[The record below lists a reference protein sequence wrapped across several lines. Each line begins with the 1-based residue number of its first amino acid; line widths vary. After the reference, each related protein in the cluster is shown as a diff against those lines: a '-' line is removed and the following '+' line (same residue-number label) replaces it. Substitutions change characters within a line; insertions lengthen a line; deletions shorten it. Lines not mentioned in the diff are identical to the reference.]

1 MSIRFYHRDKCFA
14 QYPLTKEKGE
24 DHYLEAGSNLIVDGL
39 KKGNNLGEQIICY
52 LALLD
57 RLEKKKIYNIPKDD
71 LLLATGCLLALW
83 KLGVYDADCGED
95 PIWISP
101 KYRKLKKLRS

>member
-24 DHYLEAGSNLIVDGL
+24 DHYLEVGNNLILDGL
-39 KKGNNLGEQIICY
+39 KKGNNLGEQIIIY
-52 LALLD
+52 LAVVD
-57 RLEKKKIYNIPKDD
+57 RLNKKKIYKISQEDQQVFV
-71 LLLATGCLLALW
+71 ACLLALW

-101 KYRKLKKLRS
+101 KYKRLKKLRS

>member
-24 DHYLEAGSNLIVDGL
+24 DHYLEAGSKLIVDGL

-57 RLEKKKIYNIPKDD
+57 RLEKKKIYNIPRDD
-71 LLLATGCLLALW
+71 QLLATGCLLALW
-83 KLGVYDADCGED
+83 KLGVYDPHQGED

-101 KYRKLKKLRS
+101 KYKKLKKLRS